1 VAAESASTGSRQTM
15 RVKVLSPARAAFDG
29 EAAGAVLPAFDGEW
43 GILAN
48 HAPLVAALAAG
59 RLRITRPD
67 GSGAAFAVRGGFA
80 QVRDNVLTVLT
91 PECAGPGE
99 LDAAAVDAE
108 LARLHGGEAG
118 KSREECAARARQL
131 AWARAC
137 RLVLEGAPSD
147 PKP

>member
-1 VAAESASTGSRQTM
+1 M
-15 RVKVLSPARAAFDG
+15 RVRVLSPARAAFDG
-29 EAAGAVLPAFDGEW
+29 EASAVTLPAFDGEW
-43 GILAN
+43 GVLPR
-48 HAPLVAALAAG
+48 HAPLVAALATG
-59 RLRITRPD
+59 CLRVTRPD

-118 KSREECAARARQL
+118 KSREACNQKAAQL
-131 AWARAC
+131 AWAKAC
-137 RLVLEGAPSD
+137 RLALEGAP
-147 PKP
+147 PGPQR